1 MQKNKNLI
9 RNIGIALLNIFM
21 IVSLVLVLILKNDYG
36 YNLYWVITPF
46 LMVLVL
52 MVISRW
58 SVRGLNVDR
67 NESIVIQRSFDDTT
81 VISTVIFGII
91 YLTIQFIDY
100 IKHGLINNSIV
111 IIIFFVVM
119 VAYELITYLAIHV
132 AKRDTARLL
141 EKIYNKGPEINGLN
155 DILYVYKNDN
165 IEKDYGINDLKIY
178 VQRTESSISSKI
190 KVEYTFIGRQLDDEF
205 YRMIST
211 YTNRPP
217 LSKYGIIPT
226 FKCGIDLS
234 MLNIEIYMYSKTN
247 SHSYLRDCNYMD
259 SKVKLISPI
268 KVDLYEKDFE

>member
-1 MQKNKNLI
+1 MQRNKNLI

-21 IVSLVLVLILKNDYG
+21 IVSLVLVLMLKNDYG

-100 IKHGLINNSIV
+100 VKNGVINNSIV

-119 VAYELITYLAIHV
+119 VAYELITYLAIYV

-141 EKIYNKGPEINGLN
+141 EKIYNK
-155 DILYVYKNDN
+155 K
-165 IEKDYGINDLKIY
+165 K
-178 VQRTESSISSKI
+178 
-190 KVEYTFIGRQLDDEF
+190 
-205 YRMIST
+205 
-211 YTNRPP
+211 
-217 LSKYGIIPT
+217 
-226 FKCGIDLS
+226 
-234 MLNIEIYMYSKTN
+234 
-247 SHSYLRDCNYMD
+247 
-259 SKVKLISPI
+259 
-268 KVDLYEKDFE
+268 

>member
-1 MQKNKNLI
+1 
-9 RNIGIALLNIFM
+9 M

-67 NESIVIQRSFDDTT
+67 NESIIIQWSFDDTT

-100 IKHGLINNSIV
+100 VKHGLINNSIV

-119 VAYELITYLAIHV
+119 VAYELITYLAIYV

-141 EKIYNKGPEINGLN
+141 EKIYNK
-155 DILYVYKNDN
+155 K
-165 IEKDYGINDLKIY
+165 K
-178 VQRTESSISSKI
+178 
-190 KVEYTFIGRQLDDEF
+190 
-205 YRMIST
+205 
-211 YTNRPP
+211 
-217 LSKYGIIPT
+217 
-226 FKCGIDLS
+226 
-234 MLNIEIYMYSKTN
+234 
-247 SHSYLRDCNYMD
+247 
-259 SKVKLISPI
+259 
-268 KVDLYEKDFE
+268 